1 KKPGACNLPRLKDIV
16 VPAEAGIQ
24 ARSGAPCAQMPG
36 LRPTPERRSSVAHRH
51 EKAARFEF
59 GEAQL
64 HRRPGGGRD
73 PGKKRRARRAEAWTP
88 AYAGATKVG
97 YHSIAKI
104 IAKSC
109 ALAICRDS
117 KTSSSRRRP
126 GSRQKHGAL
135 CAQRPALRPTPER
148 RRWVC
153 SPGVGKL
160 PGAFP

>member
-1 KKPGACNLPRLKDIV
+1 ENHREKLCACNLPRLKDIV
-16 VPAEAGIQ
+16 VPAEAG
-24 ARSGAPCAQMPG
+24 
-36 LRPTPERRSSVAHRH
+36 
-51 EKAARFEF
+51 
-59 GEAQL
+59 
-64 HRRPGGGRD
+64 
-73 PGKKRRARRAEAWTP
+73 
-88 AYAGATKVG
+88 ATKVG
-97 YHSIAKI
+97 YHIIAKI